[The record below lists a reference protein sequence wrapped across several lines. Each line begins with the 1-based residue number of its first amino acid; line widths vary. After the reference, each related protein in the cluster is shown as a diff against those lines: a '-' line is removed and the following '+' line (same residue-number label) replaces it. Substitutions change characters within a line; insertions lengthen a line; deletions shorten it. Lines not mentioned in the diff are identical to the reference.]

1 MNDKPDAQLFREVQE
16 ALGLPSP
23 SLVEKD
29 WHVVQ
34 ALAAIHHVTTDGLS
48 LVFGGGTAL
57 GRGFGLLER
66 MSEDIDLRIVGAAA
80 PSRGALGRLRGL
92 VTERLETAGF
102 AVEGNVKVMQNGK
115 YVRYDLPYSA
125 EMAGTGVLRP
135 EIKIELGHFPIH
147 RAPVRRPVQSFVA
160 EALKDSPEIPEIDC
174 VAVSDTVADKFVAL
188 TRRGGAMISGIDEFD
203 PTLVRHIYDTARSEA
218 EIDLDDVVEIAR
230 TVMAQDAAERAEN
243 YPAYAANPL
252 AETSRVIEVMATE
265 KRFIESYDRHML
277 EMVYGERPAYEAA
290 FQAVRRIAER
300 LTTVKA

>member
-57 GRGFGLLER
+57 GRGFGLIER
-66 MSEDIDLRIVGAAA
+66 MSEDIDLRIVGSAA

-102 AVEGNVKVMQNGK
+102 AVAGNVKVMQNGK
-115 YVRYDLPYSA
+115 YVRYDLPYSP
-125 EMAGTGVLRP
+125 EMRGTGVLRP

-203 PTLVRHIYDTARSEA
+203 PTLVRHIYDIARSQP
-218 EIDLDDVVEIAR
+218 EIDLDDVVELAR
-230 TVMAQDAAERAEN
+230 TVMVQDAAERAEN
-243 YPAYAANPL
+243 YPAYAGNPL

-265 KRFIESYDRHML
+265 ERFIESYERHML

-290 FQAVRRIAER
+290 FEAVRRIGGR
-300 LTTVKA
+300 LMAVKC